1 MKIPE
6 SSGYSTQIA
15 IKPTQKQMRIPLELG
30 KIQILG
36 SSGYSTQST
45 LKIRIESKLH
55 FQLRIWSNTNPKY
68 H

>member
-30 KIQILG
+30 KIQILE
-36 SSGYSTQST
+36 SSG
-45 LKIRIESKLH
+45 
-55 FQLRIWSNTNPKY
+55 
-68 H
+68 